1 MKTILY
7 SPTSEAKDNDT
18 FFESMEVAI
27 ELGGDILVFPEN
39 AYTPYNSLL
48 ESIDILNG
56 EEYDTVLECLYD
68 FCAELG
74 HAAVFNA
81 TDDFGFNYSIF
92 ANPMAHKGETFNKL
106 YIKHTNARLTCFDLE
121 DYDKCIAELFEPII
135 YRGRKIAL
143 CIGEDI
149 FLPNLLKCYGS
160 NKADFVINSF
170 SNDIDLHSISI
181 ASQKIAPWQ
190 NQVITSCGFG
200 GNCFGIS
207 PSKGEIKIE
216 DAGYDLYTINTD
228 NCDYLTQKSS
238 AEVFFDSTEKYL
250 GKNADKYKLLK

>member
-7 SPTSEAKDNDT
+7 SPMSGAKNNDT
-18 FFESMEVAI
+18 FFESMESCSY
-27 ELGGDILVFPEN
+27 LGGDILVFPEN
-39 AYTPYNSLL
+39 AFTPYNSLL
-48 ESIDILNG
+48 QSVDILNS
-56 EEYDTVLECLYD
+56 EEYNTVLECLYD
-68 FCAELG
+68 FCLELG

-121 DYDKCIAELFEPII
+121 DYDKCISELFEPII

-143 CIGEDI
+143 CTGEDI
-149 FLPNLLKCYGS
+149 FLPLLMGRYGL
-160 NKADFVINSF
+160 NKADLVINPF
-170 SNDIDLHSISI
+170 SSDVDPHSLRL

-190 NQVITSCGFG
+190 NQVIISCGYS
-200 GNCFGIS
+200 GNCYGAS
-207 PSKGEIKIE
+207 PSRGEIEIQSS
-216 DAGYDLYTINTD
+216 GYELYTVNTD